1 MWVKSKIRARVEN
14 PFNADEIC
22 VDSLDAEW
30 FRGKVYFFYPVSS
43 RIAICEQRATLLFCI
58 YKWWISFSLW
68 LWLSHNFSSSF
79 DLQQASGP
87 RWLAD
92 FFWFSRNFRSIPK
105 LPILLTS
112 ARLLIEGD
120 EEELEQKLLI
130 QLFCNITLIQTE
142 LWTTIATP
150 TVIYIIRLATGAGEK
165 IVVKIIIID
174 IRRSVASI
182 ESRQKSGDA
191 GMRIWLRCFGFFLW
205 TFFAPTSLISE
216 SES

>member
-1 MWVKSKIRARVEN
+1 MQSDLE
-14 PFNADEIC
+14 
-22 VDSLDAEW
+22 
-30 FRGKVYFFYPVSS
+30 GKYIFFTRCHPELLFANS
-43 RIAICEQRATLLFCI
+43 EQRF
-58 YKWWISFSLW
+58 FSVSINDDYHSYYDCDYHTTYLQ
-68 LWLSHNFSSSF
+68 F

-92 FFWFSRNFRSIPK
+92 FFWFSRNFPSILK

-120 EEELEQKLLI
+120 EEAGEQELLI

-165 IVVKIIIID
+165 IVKIIIIID